1 MKIILKYIVTN
12 VKERK
17 VRTIVMFLSILL
29 STVLIFVSF
38 SIGTSYENAQRKM
51 ARGMAGSA
59 TAAVRFKDTNRGI
72 NTNDI
77 PALSSIQAKVGMLEG
92 TALYHENG
100 YYETIDLIASDLTQ
114 LNQINKPR
122 LVKELVGML
131 SEELSGEP
139 VTISEIV
146 NENQIAAD
154 ASVSFR

>member
-1 MKIILKYIVTN
+1 
-12 VKERK
+12 
-17 VRTIVMFLSILL
+17 
-29 STVLIFVSF
+29 
-38 SIGTSYENAQRKM
+38 
-51 ARGMAGSA
+51 MAGSA

-122 LVKELVGML
+122 LVNFQKQHWLPYYRKNMG
-131 SEELSGEP
+131 
-139 VTISEIV
+139 
-146 NENQIAAD
+146 IAK
-154 ASVSFR
+154 S